1 MPLHLTSRNF
11 KRTALVQVC
20 SLNQKHQ
27 TQSYITC
34 IYKSIRKVLVSI
46 CRDTDA
52 RGKIQQRLRKSNSS
66 RKGRG
71 ERREKRLQRKK
82 PACVST

>member
-1 MPLHLTSRNF
+1 LPLHLTSRNF

-34 IYKSIRKVLVSI
+34 IYKSIRKVSVSM
-46 CRDTDA
+46 RGDTDA
-52 RGKIQQRLRKSNSS
+52 RRWAQKNSA
-66 RKGRG
+66 KT
-71 ERREKRLQRKK
+71 EEK
-82 PACVST
+82 

>member
-20 SLNQKHQ
+20 SLNQKYQ
-27 TQSYITC
+27 TQSYITY

-52 RGKIQQRLRKSNSS
+52 RRWAQKDSAKT
-66 RKGRG
+66 
-71 ERREKRLQRKK
+71 EEK
-82 PACVST
+82 